1 MPLVLYADDQR
12 TVRCELDLA
21 RRKFM
26 IKSRLRLS
34 DDSWL
39 LHCVG
44 QLTHND
50 HSSSSTLHDLQANQA
65 NDAFWQ
71 QHPLLNQDLPTKGFF
86 KEIDSSDYYRRLFDM
101 GLQYGENFQI
111 IDRLWSRQGVAH
123 ASVHSDRFIRS
134 EAASDNLAIV
144 VDDALQGQ
152 QHILHPVVLDGC
164 FQLVGALVDT
174 E

>member
-1 MPLVLYADDQR
+1 MVDRRQLHPLLGQRINSSLPVWEQTLDNHKLPYLADHVVDQVVVLPCAAFVEIAFACCRDWFQIQLFDVTNLTILVPLVLYADDQR

-71 QHPLLNQDLPTKGFF
+71 QHPLLNLSL
-86 KEIDSSDYYRRLFDM
+86 I
-101 GLQYGENFQI
+101 
-111 IDRLWSRQGVAH
+111 
-123 ASVHSDRFIRS
+123 
-134 EAASDNLAIV
+134 
-144 VDDALQGQ
+144 
-152 QHILHPVVLDGC
+152 HI
-164 FQLVGALVDT
+164 
-174 E
+174 